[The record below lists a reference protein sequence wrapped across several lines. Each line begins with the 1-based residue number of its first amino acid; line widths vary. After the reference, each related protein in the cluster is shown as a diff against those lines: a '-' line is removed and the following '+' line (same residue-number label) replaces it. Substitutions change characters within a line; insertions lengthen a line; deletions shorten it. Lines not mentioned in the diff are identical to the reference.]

1 MVRCRQAQ
9 HISKQPV
16 KIKVK
21 AAIQWLI
28 ENPKENPVAAARLH
42 FIDKPNSFYK
52 ACSRAKKKLDEGE
65 DPFTKKLTNYGQT
78 RILTLVQH
86 AAVINYATYQ
96 AVNGGNGAT
105 RQMLYNAIVFL
116 RARDRKPPLT

>member
-1 MVRCRQAQ
+1 MVRCRQTQ

-28 ENPKENPVAAARLH
+28 ENPKENLVAAARLH

-52 ACSRAKKKLDEGE
+52 A
-65 DPFTKKLTNYGQT
+65 
-78 RILTLVQH
+78 
-86 AAVINYATYQ
+86 
-96 AVNGGNGAT
+96 
-105 RQMLYNAIVFL
+105 
-116 RARDRKPPLT
+116 